1 MKIFINSYKI
11 CDFFRRNIYEILP
24 ELRDSEPKIK
34 THIQMSP
41 SSRTNNSNTGIGK
54 GLGIYFCYD
63 EDNYHGMKTYIMIEL
78 WTNQ

>member
-1 MKIFINSYKI
+1 
-11 CDFFRRNIYEILP
+11 
-24 ELRDSEPKIK
+24 
-34 THIQMSP
+34 MSP

-78 WTNQ
+78 WINQ

>member
-1 MKIFINSYKI
+1 MTRKPYKMGLLFLI
-11 CDFFRRNIYEILP
+11 TLIRNPYVLVS
-24 ELRDSEPKIK
+24 DPKMK

-41 SSRTNNSNTGIGK
+41 NSRTNNSNTGIGK

-63 EDNYHGMKTYIMIEL
+63 EDNYHGMKTYIVVEL